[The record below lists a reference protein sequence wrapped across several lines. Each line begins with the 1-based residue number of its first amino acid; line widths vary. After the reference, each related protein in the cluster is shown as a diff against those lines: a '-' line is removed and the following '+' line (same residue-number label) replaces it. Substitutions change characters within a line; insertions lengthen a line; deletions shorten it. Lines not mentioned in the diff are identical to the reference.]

1 MIKIIALTLVVPADS
16 RFILE
21 IEKVAAGKREQVTIE
36 RQRTQRYSRGGIL
49 KIEVFSSELCRQ
61 GLQRDVRG
69 SLVGHI
75 RQTGYVR
82 SLSL

>member
-36 RQRTQRYSRGGIL
+36 RQRTQRYSRGVIF
-49 KIEVFSSELCRQ
+49 KIEAFSSEVADMNCSAMCAA
-61 GLQRDVRG
+61 D
-69 SLVGHI
+69 
-75 RQTGYVR
+75 
-82 SLSL
+82 